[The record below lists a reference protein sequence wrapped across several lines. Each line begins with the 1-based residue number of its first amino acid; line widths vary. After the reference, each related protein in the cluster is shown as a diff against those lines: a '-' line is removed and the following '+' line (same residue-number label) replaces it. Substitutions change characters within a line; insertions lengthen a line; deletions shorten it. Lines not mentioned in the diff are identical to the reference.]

1 MKKDSA
7 FLNTDKVLFN
17 LPVPS
22 LIEEAI
28 RNGEGIL
35 TDRGALSVV
44 TGKYTGRSPNDKY
57 FVKDNTT
64 SDIIN
69 WGNVNKPMSPE
80 SFQILYDDVIAYMN
94 ERKIYVSDGYAGA
107 EPKHRIAIRTCSE
120 LAWQSLFIHQ
130 LLIRPDS
137 AELSDFS
144 PSFHIL
150 CVPGF
155 KADPSRHDTASDTVI
170 AINFQ
175 QNVIIIG
182 GTSYAGEIKKSVFTL
197 MNYILPLN
205 NILSMHCSA
214 NLGPN
219 NDVAL
224 FFGLSGTGKTTLS
237 ADPFRR
243 LIGDDEHGWS
253 NDGIFNVEGGS
264 YAKCIGLNPED
275 EPQIYNALRYGA
287 VLENVIVDEQ
297 TRIPDLYSD
306 KLTENTRAGFPI
318 DYIPGAVIPGISSH
332 PKVIFFLTAD
342 AFGVLPPLA
351 RLDNEQ
357 VKYHFLSGYTSKL
370 AGTERGIINPEA
382 TFSECFG
389 APFLPLDPT
398 FYAKLLVERIN
409 THQTKVYLINTGWTG
424 GPYGVGHRFK
434 IAHTRAIV
442 SGALDGTL
450 DKVNYKKD
458 PIFGFSVPTEFP
470 GIPQEVL
477 EPKLT
482 WPDPADYDIK
492 AKELLERF
500 KNNFK
505 KFNTSL

>member
-1 MKKDSA
+1 MKKESA
-7 FLNTDKVLFN
+7 FLESDKLIFN

-22 LIEEAI
+22 LVEEALI
-28 RNGEGIL
+28 NGEGIL
-35 TDRGALSVV
+35 TDRGALSVA

-57 FVKDNTT
+57 FVKDDTT
-64 SDIIN
+64 REKIN
-69 WGNVNKPMSPE
+69 WGKVNKPMSPQN
-80 SFQILYDDVIAYMN
+80 FQVLYDDVVSYMN
-94 ERKIYVSDGYAGA
+94 ERKIYVFDGYAGA
-107 EPKHRIAIRTCSE
+107 DLKHRTSIRVYNE
-120 LAWQSLFIHQ
+120 LAWQNLFIHQ
-130 LLIRPDS
+130 LLIRPEA
-137 AELSDFS
+137 AELENFS
-144 PSFHIL
+144 PDFHIIT
-150 CVPGF
+150 VPGF
-155 KADPSRHDTASDTVI
+155 RADPSRHGTNSDTVI
-170 AINFQ
+170 AISFEKNT
-175 QNVIIIG
+175 IIIG

-197 MNYILPLN
+197 MNYVLPLN

-214 NLGPN
+214 NIGKN

-237 ADPFRR
+237 ADPNRR

-253 NDGIFNVEGGS
+253 DDGIFNVEGGS

-275 EPQIYNALRYGA
+275 EPQIFNALRYGS
-287 VLENVIVDEQ
+287 VLENVIIDQE
-297 TRIPDLYSD
+297 TRIPDFASD
-306 KLTENTRAGFPI
+306 ILTENTRAGFPI
-318 DYIPGAVIPGISSH
+318 DYIPNAVIPGISSH

-351 RLDNEQ
+351 RLDDEQ
-357 VKYHFLSGYTSKL
+357 VMYHFLSGYTSKL
-370 AGTERGIINPEA
+370 AGTERGIVNPEA

-409 THQTKVYLINTGWTG
+409 KHQTKVYLVNTGWTG

-434 IAHTRAIV
+434 IAHTRAII

-458 PIFGFSVPTEFP
+458 PIFDFSVPTEFP
-470 GIPQEVL
+470 GIPKEVL
-477 EPKLT
+477 EPKLN
-482 WPDPADYDIK
+482 WPNPEEYEIK

-500 KNNFK
+500 KENFK
-505 KFNTSL
+505 KFNISS